1 MALSNLYVVFD
12 TIGKESGPLFHAK
25 NDEVARRHFR
35 VLIDNNEPSWQSDF
49 DLRYVGEYCHETC
62 IIFPAG
68 EMRIISP
75 TLNLPEEVNAKT
87 I

>member
-35 VLIDNNEPSWQSDF
+35 ILIDNNEPSWKSDF
-49 DLRYVGEYCHETC
+49 ELHYVGEYCHETC
-62 IIFPAG
+62 TIFPTG
-68 EMRIISP
+68 EKRMVSVI
-75 TLNLPEEVNAKT
+75 LNLPEENDAQT
-87 I
+87 L